1 MVRPSVARLSISMF
15 FIGLKTDVK
24 SAVWVY
30 NKLSGLTP
38 AGSRSNWFCDIRIV
52 NCYANMGMNLK
63 RR

>member
-1 MVRPSVARLSISMF
+1 MF

-30 NKLSGLTP
+30 DDLIGLTP
-38 AGSRSNWFCDIRIV
+38 TGSRSNWFCDIRKV
-52 NCYANMGMNLK
+52 NCYANTGMNLK